1 MPPIDWRADY
11 FSEAELLDATIS
23 GSLADADFDGVSNLL
38 EHVFGTDPRDASS
51 IDLPSVAIVSD
62 GGETYA
68 ELSYRL
74 RQGLTGFRIR
84 IEASSDLAEWRNA
97 DGNFAIQSDLDNGDG
112 TSTLTARDENSVG
125 AQLGRYFR
133 IRVN

>member
-1 MPPIDWRADY
+1 MVR
-11 FSEAELLDATIS
+11 
-23 GSLADADFDGVSNLL
+23 
-38 EHVFGTDPRDASS
+38 
-51 IDLPSVAIVSD
+51 D

-74 RQGLTGFRIR
+74 RQGLTGFRLR

-97 DGNFAIQSDLDNGDG
+97 DGNFTIQSDVDNGDG
-112 TSTLTARDENSVG
+112 TSTLTARDENSAG